1 MALLLWMLWISVLL
15 KTFGFGNTQIIYEE
29 RGEKNCALEKRTP
42 SKPVIMLLNERI
54 SNLEDELQIVKET
67 NSRQEILGFE
77 LLKNGSQN
85 STMQIENLE
94 TKLTMTFNK
103 AKTMINESF
112 QKLLEKEKNSTI
124 ENKKILQE
132 TVDRSEMKLSEM
144 VKNLSISVSKLEN
157 EIKDQLKRTEQD
169 VFSHRND
176 FNRKL
181 ENITTSIQ
189 TTNERLQLYGV
200 NNNSTI
206 FLLEQSIQNL
216 RMEQLTLGEDVASV
230 NNKISMLKSNVSNNS
245 AVLQH
250 QFPN

>member
-1 MALLLWMLWISVLL
+1 MALLLWMLWTYVLF
-15 KTFGFGNTQIIYEE
+15 KTFDSGNTQIIYEE
-29 RGEKNCALEKRTP
+29 RGEKNCALEKLTP

-103 AKTMINESF
+103 AKTMISESF

-157 EIKDQLKRTEQD
+157 
-169 VFSHRND
+169 
-176 FNRKL
+176 
-181 ENITTSIQ
+181 
-189 TTNERLQLYGV
+189 
-200 NNNSTI
+200 
-206 FLLEQSIQNL
+206 
-216 RMEQLTLGEDVASV
+216 
-230 NNKISMLKSNVSNNS
+230 
-245 AVLQH
+245 
-250 QFPN
+250 